1 VFDAGKV
8 PEMFYSSQDAQVVS
22 LLVAETIHDRLA
34 HRRRER
40 PSLVE
45 TMRWA
50 WGAGYNR
57 PPRLQ
62 RRVVRSRILPAHA
75 DKHE

>member
-1 VFDAGKV
+1 VV
-8 PEMFYSSQDAQVVS
+8 YSTQDAQVARVP
-22 LLVAETIHDRLA
+22 VAETIHDRLA